1 MGLSDCKV
9 TTAIAVTDMGNA
21 KEFYEGKLGLSGSA
35 EAPDGGIDYACGDG
49 SQVHVYPSASAGG
62 SGATI
67 AFWETNDV
75 DGLVDELSSAGI
87 SFEQYDTESLKTNEK
102 GIAEF
107 ENGDKGAWF
116 KDPDGNVM
124 AVGNPTS

>member
-9 TTAIAVTDMGNA
+9 NTAIAVTDMGKA

-35 EAPDGGIDYACGDG
+35 EAPDGGIDYACGGG

-67 AFWETNDV
+67 AFWEVDDV
-75 DGLVDELSSAGI
+75 EGLVDELSSAGVT
-87 SFEQYDTESLKTNEK
+87 FEQYDQDSFKTNEK
-102 GIAEF
+102 GIVEF
-107 ENGDKGAWF
+107 EGGDKGAWF

>member
-9 TTAIAVTDMGNA
+9 TTAIAVTDMGKA

-35 EAPDGGIDYACGDG
+35 EAPDGGVDYACGDG
-49 SQVHVYPSASAGG
+49 SQVHVYPSPSAGG

-67 AFWETNDV
+67 AFWETEDV
-75 DGLVDELSSAGI
+75 EGLVDELSSAGV
-87 SFEQYDTESLKTNEK
+87 SFEQYDSDPIKTNEK

-107 ENGDKGAWF
+107 ESGDKGAWF